1 MKPIFS
7 KIRVLG
13 TAALALFLTASCSD
27 ILDEQPR
34 SSYDPTF
41 FKTEKGVEGGV
52 TSMYAHLR
60 YIYGQAYYYNSCL
73 TGTDE
78 ATWGWSADGNFKDA
92 DLSGVG
98 NLTATTCR
106 SDALWGTA
114 FSNINTANGVI
125 ENGAEVRVNESLV
138 SEARFFRAFDY
149 FLLVQTF
156 GGVPLDLGSGE
167 LKFNITPSRTSVR
180 NTVPEVY
187 TKAIFPDLLTA
198 IENLPANPRMTGG
211 VTKTVARLYLAK
223 AYLTYAWWLK
233 NPNNIPTYPECQR
246 TDPDGH
252 DAAWYFQQAYDVAVT
267 AIENPGPFG
276 LQESFWMVNAGPN
289 DRNMEILLYADHT
302 QEDEYYNGG
311 SLSYGGGG
319 APDNFAGWMMNWNYT
334 DARSADNQ
342 AVINRIAE
350 QCYGR
355 PWTRMAPPL
364 GVFTKTFAD
373 KVNDSRYDGTFTT
386 VYRGNWSTAGQNW
399 ESVTNANG
407 MKVKE
412 REPIFSF
419 VFQDMDKIDYAGEGS
434 KSNLGAGTLPGRAD
448 WVLGLD
454 AVGRYV
460 YPGLWK
466 LGPYRTDNGSGAG
479 QPNAGSTRPYNIAKF
494 SELYLVAAEAAVEG
508 AATQAGKSA
517 RDLVNVL
524 RARAGRWTYSNAEY
538 KEVDRDFSAEMTAAT
553 PATIDINYILDER
566 SREFYGEGYRWFD
579 LVRTQ
584 KWNEYADSYVICG
597 GKGDH
602 NPQTY
607 SRTIEA
613 FHYLRPIPQ
622 GQLDGMEMTEEE
634 KTLIR
639 IRDTEID
646 FLFFK
651 STRRFFLFL
660 MEEAAVFLWYG
671 LLGRLSSSHRIYV
684 FSLMSMWLPSNKFT
698 VSLRWVSFIT

>member
-78 ATWGWSADGNFKDA
+78 ATWGWSADANFKDA

-125 ENGAEVRVNESLV
+125 ENGAEVGVNESLV

-198 IENLPANPRMTGG
+198 IENLPANPRVTGG

-434 KSNLGAGTLPGRAD
+434 KSNLGAGTLPGRPD

-508 AATQAGKSA
+508 AATQAGKSV

-634 KTLIR
+634 KDAYQNPGY
-639 IRDTEID
+639 RD
-646 FLFFK
+646 
-651 STRRFFLFL
+651 
-660 MEEAAVFLWYG
+660 
-671 LLGRLSSSHRIYV
+671 
-684 FSLMSMWLPSNKFT
+684 
-698 VSLRWVSFIT
+698 

>member
-125 ENGAEVRVNESLV
+125 ENGAEVGVNESLV

-198 IENLPANPRMTGG
+198 IENLPANPRVTGG

-246 TDPDGH
+246 TDPNGH

-434 KSNLGAGTLPGRAD
+434 KSNLGAGTLPGRPD

-553 PATIDINYILDER
+553 PTTIDINYILDER

-634 KTLIR
+634 KDAYQNPGY
-639 IRDTEID
+639 RD
-646 FLFFK
+646 
-651 STRRFFLFL
+651 
-660 MEEAAVFLWYG
+660 
-671 LLGRLSSSHRIYV
+671 
-684 FSLMSMWLPSNKFT
+684 
-698 VSLRWVSFIT
+698 

>member
-1 MKPIFS
+1 M
-7 KIRVLG
+7 G

-125 ENGAEVRVNESLV
+125 ENGAEVGVNESLV

-198 IENLPANPRMTGG
+198 IENLPANPRVTGG

-246 TDPDGH
+246 TDPNGH

-634 KTLIR
+634 KDAYQNPGY
-639 IRDTEID
+639 RD
-646 FLFFK
+646 
-651 STRRFFLFL
+651 
-660 MEEAAVFLWYG
+660 
-671 LLGRLSSSHRIYV
+671 
-684 FSLMSMWLPSNKFT
+684 
-698 VSLRWVSFIT
+698 

>member
-125 ENGAEVRVNESLV
+125 ENGAEVGVNESLV

-198 IENLPANPRMTGG
+198 IENLPANPRVTGG

-246 TDPDGH
+246 TDPNGH

-434 KSNLGAGTLPGRAD
+434 KSNLGAGTLPGRPD

-613 FHYLRPIPQ
+613 FHYLCPIPQ

-634 KTLIR
+634 KDAYQNPGY
-639 IRDTEID
+639 RD
-646 FLFFK
+646 
-651 STRRFFLFL
+651 
-660 MEEAAVFLWYG
+660 
-671 LLGRLSSSHRIYV
+671 
-684 FSLMSMWLPSNKFT
+684 
-698 VSLRWVSFIT
+698 

>member
-1 MKPIFS
+1 MTMKPIFS

-125 ENGAEVRVNESLV
+125 ENGAEVGVNESLV

-198 IENLPANPRMTGG
+198 IENLPANPRVTGG

-350 QCYGR
+350 QYYGR

-434 KSNLGAGTLPGRAD
+434 KSNLGAGTLPGRPD

-508 AATQAGKSA
+508 AATQAGKSV

-634 KTLIR
+634 KDAYQNPGY
-639 IRDTEID
+639 RD
-646 FLFFK
+646 
-651 STRRFFLFL
+651 
-660 MEEAAVFLWYG
+660 
-671 LLGRLSSSHRIYV
+671 
-684 FSLMSMWLPSNKFT
+684 
-698 VSLRWVSFIT
+698 

>member
-125 ENGAEVRVNESLV
+125 ENGAEVGVNESLV

-198 IENLPANPRMTGG
+198 IENLPANPRVTGG

-419 VFQDMDKIDYAGEGS
+419 VFQDMDKIDYAGKGS

-508 AATQAGKSA
+508 AATQAGKSV

-634 KTLIR
+634 KDAYQNPGY
-639 IRDTEID
+639 RD
-646 FLFFK
+646 
-651 STRRFFLFL
+651 
-660 MEEAAVFLWYG
+660 
-671 LLGRLSSSHRIYV
+671 
-684 FSLMSMWLPSNKFT
+684 
-698 VSLRWVSFIT
+698 

>member
-125 ENGAEVRVNESLV
+125 ENGAEVGVNESLV

-156 GGVPLDLGSGE
+156 GGVPLDLGSGK

-198 IENLPANPRMTGG
+198 IENLPANPRVTGG

-267 AIENPGPFG
+267 AIETPGPFG

-355 PWTRMAPPL
+355 PWIRMAPPL

-634 KTLIR
+634 KDAYQNPGY
-639 IRDTEID
+639 RD
-646 FLFFK
+646 
-651 STRRFFLFL
+651 
-660 MEEAAVFLWYG
+660 
-671 LLGRLSSSHRIYV
+671 
-684 FSLMSMWLPSNKFT
+684 
-698 VSLRWVSFIT
+698 

>member
-125 ENGAEVRVNESLV
+125 ENGAEVGVNESLV

-198 IENLPANPRMTGG
+198 IENLPANPRVTGG

-276 LQESFWMVNAGPN
+276 LQESFWMVNAGLN

-634 KTLIR
+634 KDAYQNPGY
-639 IRDTEID
+639 RD
-646 FLFFK
+646 
-651 STRRFFLFL
+651 
-660 MEEAAVFLWYG
+660 
-671 LLGRLSSSHRIYV
+671 
-684 FSLMSMWLPSNKFT
+684 
-698 VSLRWVSFIT
+698 

>member
-125 ENGAEVRVNESLV
+125 ENGAEVGVNESLV

-180 NTVPEVY
+180 NTVSEVY

-198 IENLPANPRMTGG
+198 IENLPANPRVTGG

-634 KTLIR
+634 KDAYQNPGY
-639 IRDTEID
+639 RD
-646 FLFFK
+646 
-651 STRRFFLFL
+651 
-660 MEEAAVFLWYG
+660 
-671 LLGRLSSSHRIYV
+671 
-684 FSLMSMWLPSNKFT
+684 
-698 VSLRWVSFIT
+698 

>member
-125 ENGAEVRVNESLV
+125 ENGAEVGVNESLV

-198 IENLPANPRMTGG
+198 IENLPANPRVTGG

-494 SELYLVAAEAAVEG
+494 SELYLVAAEAAIEG

-634 KTLIR
+634 KDAYQNPGY
-639 IRDTEID
+639 RD
-646 FLFFK
+646 
-651 STRRFFLFL
+651 
-660 MEEAAVFLWYG
+660 
-671 LLGRLSSSHRIYV
+671 
-684 FSLMSMWLPSNKFT
+684 
-698 VSLRWVSFIT
+698 

>member
-125 ENGAEVRVNESLV
+125 ENGAEVGVNESLV

-198 IENLPANPRMTGG
+198 IENLPANPRVTGG

-246 TDPDGH
+246 TDPNGH

-434 KSNLGAGTLPGRAD
+434 KSNLGAGTLPDRAD

-613 FHYLRPIPQ
+613 FHYLRPIIPQ

-634 KTLIR
+634 KDAYQNPGY
-639 IRDTEID
+639 RD
-646 FLFFK
+646 
-651 STRRFFLFL
+651 
-660 MEEAAVFLWYG
+660 
-671 LLGRLSSSHRIYV
+671 
-684 FSLMSMWLPSNKFT
+684 
-698 VSLRWVSFIT
+698 

>member
-34 SSYDPTF
+34 SSYD
-41 FKTEKGVEGGV
+41 
-52 TSMYAHLR
+52 
-60 YIYGQAYYYNSCL
+60 
-73 TGTDE
+73 
-78 ATWGWSADGNFKDA
+78 
-92 DLSGVG
+92 
-98 NLTATTCR
+98 
-106 SDALWGTA
+106 
-114 FSNINTANGVI
+114 
-125 ENGAEVRVNESLV
+125 ESLV

-198 IENLPANPRMTGG
+198 IENLPANPRVTGG

-434 KSNLGAGTLPGRAD
+434 KSNLGAGTLPGRPD

-508 AATQAGKSA
+508 AATQAGKSV

-634 KTLIR
+634 KDAYQNPGY
-639 IRDTEID
+639 RD
-646 FLFFK
+646 
-651 STRRFFLFL
+651 
-660 MEEAAVFLWYG
+660 
-671 LLGRLSSSHRIYV
+671 
-684 FSLMSMWLPSNKFT
+684 
-698 VSLRWVSFIT
+698 

>member
-125 ENGAEVRVNESLV
+125 ENGAEVGVNESLV

-198 IENLPANPRMTGG
+198 IENLPANPRVTGG

-434 KSNLGAGTLPGRAD
+434 KSNLGAGTLPDRAD

-508 AATQAGKSA
+508 AATQAGKSV

-524 RARAGRWTYSNAEY
+524 RARAGRWTYSKAEY

-634 KTLIR
+634 KDAYQNPGY
-639 IRDTEID
+639 RD
-646 FLFFK
+646 
-651 STRRFFLFL
+651 
-660 MEEAAVFLWYG
+660 
-671 LLGRLSSSHRIYV
+671 
-684 FSLMSMWLPSNKFT
+684 
-698 VSLRWVSFIT
+698 

>member
-78 ATWGWSADGNFKDA
+78 ATWGWNADGNFKDA

-125 ENGAEVRVNESLV
+125 ENGAEVGVNESLV

-198 IENLPANPRMTGG
+198 IENLPANPRVTGG

-246 TDPDGH
+246 TDPNGH

-373 KVNDSRYDGTFTT
+373 KVNDSRYDRTFTT

-634 KTLIR
+634 KDAYQNPGY
-639 IRDTEID
+639 RD
-646 FLFFK
+646 
-651 STRRFFLFL
+651 
-660 MEEAAVFLWYG
+660 
-671 LLGRLSSSHRIYV
+671 
-684 FSLMSMWLPSNKFT
+684 
-698 VSLRWVSFIT
+698 